1 MGKGLNLQAPFAIKT
16 QTCFFYYTIE
26 GATGINVSIF
36 IKILITSHK
45 ILQEGA
51 IFVSLKF
58 GFVSIY
64 IDTSGVMHPVLPQLP
79 MTEQIVFLYLG
90 TCARFVLF

>member
-16 QTCFFYYTIE
+16 QTCFFYTIE
-26 GATGINVSIF
+26 GATG

-45 ILQEGA
+45 ILQEGD

-58 GFVSIY
+58 SFVSIY
-64 IDTSGVMHPVLPQLP
+64 RDTSGVMHPVLPSCP
-79 MTEQIVFLYLG
+79 
-90 TCARFVLF
+90 

>member
-1 MGKGLNLQAPFAIKT
+1 MSVF
-16 QTCFFYYTIE
+16 
-26 GATGINVSIF
+26 F
-36 IKILITSHK
+36 IKKLITSHK

-90 TCARFVLF
+90 TCAHFVLF